1 MSGFLTY
8 GHWPPF
14 LPLTYLSQYLTSAR
28 YFYGTSVRMW
38 SPGGYDFSTSI
49 TDFVILI
56 LPHAKFPIK
65 LRYSE
70 IAFVLSCGFSRL
82 FRQSVLKCGHALH
95 ITFTMCHCRILI
107 FAVYHQGDNTFCMS
121 PDGDNTLLKC
131 HSMTIRLLVS

>member
-1 MSGFLTY
+1 
-8 GHWPPF
+8 
-14 LPLTYLSQYLTSAR
+14 
-28 YFYGTSVRMW
+28 MW

-49 TDFVILI
+49 TDFVTFI

-82 FRQSVLKCGHALH
+82 FQQSVLKCGHALH
-95 ITFTMCHCRILI
+95 ITFTMCRRMILT
-107 FAVYHQGDNTFCMS
+107 FVVYHEGYNTFSMS
-121 PDGDNTLLKC
+121 PDGENTLLKC